1 MMKYKGYTAKVEVD
15 TEAGILH
22 GEISDISDVVTFQAE
37 SLPELTREFR
47 LSVDDYLEFCEEQGI
62 EAKKPYSGRFVVRI
76 DPELHRTAAVE
87 AKLAGLSLNA
97 WVAGAIQ
104 DRATHGTVRES
115 SDIYGVLA
123 NVLLAREKGPSVA
136 VYSTAPDTTP
146 RRSAVKE
153 PPQDWTFLVNSSV
166 TQKVN

>member
-1 MMKYKGYTAKVEVD
+1 MMKYKGYTAKIEVD
-15 TEAGILH
+15 IEAGILH
-22 GEISDISDVVTFQAE
+22 GEIADISDVVTFQAE
-37 SLPELTREFR
+37 SLPELTREFH
-47 LSVDDYLEFCEEQGI
+47 LSVDDYLEFCEEQGL

-87 AKLAGLSLNA
+87 ARLTGLSLNA

-115 SDIYGVLA
+115 SEIYGVIA
-123 NVLLAREKGPSVA
+123 NVLRAQKDPSGV
-136 VYSTAPDTTP
+136 VYSTAPDTTL
-146 RRSAVKE
+146 RRPLVRE
-153 PPQDWTFLVNSSV
+153 PPQDWAFLVNSSA